1 MAINLIDS
9 ILREQAFKNERT
21 VAIFRFGVFSTSL
34 TLDALAYFGIIHYTE
49 INPSLRT
56 IFLDCLVVFISAGI
70 FFLLLSN
77 IYHDAIK
84 FFAITFDYSLI
95 ALMLIFDP
103 TIPQGGQL
111 IYWVTMVASIFL
123 LLLNLLRYSKS
134 GAIYSSILTIVLF
147 TSVTSYYD
155 NGEAEN
161 LVPMLFNLILML
173 FIGYFITSSSRKMME
188 EANTKKMMERYLPPQ
203 LIGELYKKNV
213 NIEPGGESRK
223 VTILFSD
230 IRSFTSISE
239 SMPANEVV
247 SLLNGYLS
255 AMTDIIFQNKG
266 TIDKFIGDAIMT
278 IFGAPIESE
287 DDAVRAVKTA
297 ISMKNKLQ
305 EYNSLHTNLS
315 DPLEIGIGIHSG
327 EVIAGNIGST
337 KRLDYTVIGDNVNLA
352 SRIENLT
359 KFYRCPILISQNTFK
374 EIENEITNSTIL
386 TREIDTVIVKGKTNG
401 IKIYEVLCFSNDL
414 EKRNMINVKTQ
425 FELGLKLYKQSIFE
439 EAIPQFQKLEK
450 DLLSELYIQRCKDF
464 LKNPPDKNWD
474 GTFILEN
481 K

>member
-1 MAINLIDS
+1 MALNLIDS

-21 VAIFRFGVFSTSL
+21 VAIFRFGFFSTSL
-34 TLDALAYFGIIHYTE
+34 ILDTLAYFGIIQYTE
-49 INPSLRT
+49 INPSFRT
-56 IFLDCLVVFISAGI
+56 IFLDCLIVFISAGI
-70 FFLLLSN
+70 FLVLFNN

-95 ALMLIFDP
+95 GLMLIFDP

-111 IYWVTMVASIFL
+111 IYWVTLVASIFL

-147 TSVTSYYD
+147 TSVTYYYD
-155 NGEAEN
+155 NGDAEN

-239 SMPANEVV
+239 SMSANEVV

-255 AMTDIIFQNKG
+255 AMTDIIFQHKG

-278 IFGAPIESE
+278 VFGAPIESE

-374 EIENEITNSTIL
+374 EIENEIAKSTII
-386 TREIDTVIVKGKTNG
+386 TREVDTVVVKGKTNG
-401 IKIYEVLCFSNDL
+401 IKIYEILCFSNDL
-414 EKRNMINVKTQ
+414 EKGNMINIKKE
-425 FELGLKLYKQSIFE
+425 FELGLKFYKQSFFE
-439 EAIPQFQKLEK
+439 DAIAQFKKLEK
-450 DLLSELYIQRCKDF
+450 DLLSELYILRCKDF
-464 LKNPPDKNWD
+464 LNNPPDKNWD
-474 GTFILEN
+474 GTYIL
-481 K
+481 KSK

>member
-1 MAINLIDS
+1 MASNLIDS
-9 ILREQAFKNERT
+9 ILREQAFKNEKT
-21 VAIFRFGVFSTSL
+21 VAFFRFGFFSLSL
-34 TLDALAYFGIIHYTE
+34 ILDTLAYFGFIQYTE
-49 INPSLRT
+49 INPPLRT
-56 IFLDCLVVFISAGI
+56 ILLDCLVAFISGGI
-70 FFLLLSN
+70 LFLFLNN
-77 IYHDAIK
+77 IYHEAIK

-103 TIPQGGQL
+103 TIPKGGQL
-111 IYWVTMVASIFL
+111 IYWVTLVASIFL

-134 GAIYSSILTIVLF
+134 GAIYSSILTVALF
-147 TSVTSYYD
+147 TSVTSYYN
-155 NGEAEN
+155 NGDAEN
-161 LVPMLFNLILML
+161 LAPMLFNLILML

-203 LIGELYKKNV
+203 LIGELYKKNA

-247 SLLNGYLS
+247 TLLNGYLS

-278 IFGAPIESE
+278 IFGAPIESK

-297 ISMKNKLQ
+297 ISMNNKLK
-305 EYNSLHTNLS
+305 EFNSLHTELS
-315 DPLEIGIGIHSG
+315 FPLEIGIGIHTG
-327 EVIAGNIGST
+327 DVIVGNIGSA
-337 KRLDYTVIGDNVNLA
+337 KRLDYTVIGDNVNLS

-359 KFYRCPILISQNTFK
+359 KFYSCPILISQTTFNELQN
-374 EIENEITNSTIL
+374 EIEDSTFLI
-386 TREIDTVIVKGKTNG
+386 REVDTVIVKGKTTS
-401 IKIYEVLCFSNDL
+401 IKIYEVLCFNNET
-414 EKRNMINVKTQ
+414 EKKKMVELKTE
-425 FELGLKLYKQSIFE
+425 FENGLRFYKQLSFE
-439 EAIPQFQKLEK
+439 KAILHFKNLEK
-450 DLLSELYIQRCKDF
+450 DLLSEMYIKRCKNF
-464 LKNPPDKNWD
+464 MNHPPSENWD
-474 GTFILEN
+474 GSFILES